1 MLLSTSH
8 ALAQLGVW
16 QLGVW
21 QLGVW
26 QLEVW
31 QLGLWQLGLWQL
43 GLWQLCGHVG
53 KQPAVQV
60 RQHTSVYLYWAVLQC
75 TDVTML
81 GTLLATAQR
90 TSEND
95 IVVSEG
101 TVTDRLLTQCVDA
114 A

>member
-1 MLLSTSH
+1 M
-8 ALAQLGVW
+8 
-16 QLGVW
+16 
-21 QLGVW
+21 
-26 QLEVW
+26 
-31 QLGLWQLGLWQL
+31 
-43 GLWQLCGHVG
+43 G

-60 RQHTSVYLYWAVLQC
+60 RQHTSVNLYWVVLQS

-95 IVVSEG
+95 LVVSEG
-101 TVTDRLLTQCVDA
+101 TLTDRLLMQCVDA